1 MNTPDYVAA
10 VLAKAEAG
18 GAHAAELAAL
28 RRRLRQL
35 GEQQAGRLPGEVL
48 KPLADLPRLDELPE
62 PPPARPVTCL
72 TGW

>member
-10 VLAKAEAG
+10 VLAKAEAC

-35 GEQQAGRLPGEVL
+35 GDPQAGFLPDEVL
-48 KPLADLPRLDELPE
+48 QPLTDLPRLDELPE
-62 PPPARPVTCL
+62 RHPARPVTCS